1 MIILVLLV
9 ERALPTHA
17 LRAASDLHALASQA
31 LMNVCGRALASQ
43 ALMNVCALGV
53 RESHAYKTG
62 RICPGAADHQES
74 SIHAQQKRL
83 GS

>member
-1 MIILVLLV
+1 MNVCG
-9 ERALPTHA
+9 R
-17 LRAASDLHALASQA
+17 ALASQA
-31 LMNVCGRALASQ
+31 LMNVCGHALASQ